1 MSEQSAPEARNGAD
15 ALLATLTQNGVEVC
29 FTNPGTSEM
38 HFVAALDQQDSM
50 RSILG
55 LFEGVVTGAA
65 DGYGRMADKPAC
77 TLLHLGPGLANG
89 LANLHNARRAH
100 TPIVNIVGEHATY
113 HRALDAPLTSDIH
126 GFAAPVSAWI
136 KTIESADDVALAGAE
151 AVAASLAAP
160 GQIATLIAPA
170 DTAWNET
177 AKQNSALRPPATP
190 GAIDPQ
196 LLASAVSAIKSGK
209 KVALLLN
216 GAAVRVD
223 GLEQVSRITS
233 AGNVLPLGDTFIGRI
248 ARGAGRVDLPR
259 LPYFAEQ
266 AIETLN
272 GVSTLIAIG
281 TKPPVAFFAYP
292 GVPSLLTPEGADVIQ
307 LAGPGDDVSGALAQL
322 ADALGVANSAPAR
335 IERGEKVRLRGEL
348 SLENIAQ
355 CVASELPDQAIV
367 VNEAATSGF
376 AMPEFTKAA
385 APHDWLDLTGG
396 AIGMGIPAATGAAV
410 ACPDRK
416 VVNLQAD
423 GSAMYTIQGLWT
435 QARENL
441 DITTVIFNNRKYAI
455 LQVEFMR
462 VGANPGPKAMD
473 MLDLSRPNI
482 EFVGLAES
490 MGVEAEQVT
499 TVEAFQK
506 ALGRGLA
513 VDGPYLIEVM
523 I

>member
-1 MSEQSAPEARNGAD
+1 MPEHPDTEPRNGAD

-38 HFVAALDQQDSM
+38 HFVAALDQQDKM

-65 DGYGRMADKPAC
+65 DGYGRMAEKPAC

-89 LANLHNARRAH
+89 LANLHNARRAY
-100 TPIVNIVGEHATY
+100 TPMVNIVGEHATY

-126 GFAAPVSAWI
+126 GFASPVSAWI
-136 KTIESADDVALAGAE
+136 KTIESANDVAQAGAE
-151 AVAASLAAP
+151 AVAASMSAP

-177 AKQNSALRPPATP
+177 TNQSSARITP
-190 GAIDPQ
+190 TAPTAVDADTLGN
-196 LLASAVSAIKSGK
+196 AVSAIKSGK

-216 GAAVRVD
+216 GAAVKAE
-223 GLEQVSRITS
+223 GLEQVSRIAS

-266 AIETLN
+266 AIEALT

-292 GVPSLLTPEGADVIQ
+292 GVPSLLTPDGAKVIQ
-307 LAGPGDDVSGALAQL
+307 LAGPDDDVSAALAEL
-322 ADALGVANSAPAR
+322 AQALGVANTTPHR
-335 IERGEKVRLRGEL
+335 MERGEKVRLRGEL

-410 ACPDRK
+410 ACPTRK

-441 DITTVIFNNRKYAI
+441 DVTTVIFNNRKYAI

-506 ALGRGLA
+506 ALARGLA
-513 VDGPYLIEVM
+513 IDGPYLVEVM